1 MKREILLENGYNMPM
16 KKLKMLKTDLIFHT
30 AKPTFLTKVDSFLD
44 SIIPPK
50 YTYIDDKKEVK
61 YLTKYLKE
69 RNYEKEVEE
78 KPPLYIYTRILTRGI
93 DLTNRSTSYNSV
105 HSVNRRQVSFYY
117 LNLKEQKIKKRKKIN
132 RRKKKI
138 KKNIHRKV
146 LSKNFHKPR
155 FYS

>member
-1 MKREILLENGYNMPM
+1 MRREIALDDSINEPNR
-16 KKLKMLKTDLIFHT
+16 KLKLLKTNKIFHT

-69 RNYEKEVEE
+69 RNNEKEAEE

-117 LNLKEQKIKKRKKIN
+117 LNLKDQKIKK
-132 RRKKKI
+132 KKK
-138 KKNIHRKV
+138 N
-146 LSKNFHKPR
+146 
-155 FYS
+155 

>member
-69 RNYEKEVEE
+69 RNNEKEAEE

-93 DLTNRSTSYNSV
+93 DLTNRSTSYN
-105 HSVNRRQVSFYY
+105 RRT
-117 LNLKEQKIKKRKKIN
+117 
-132 RRKKKI
+132 
-138 KKNIHRKV
+138 H
-146 LSKNFHKPR
+146 
-155 FYS
+155 

>member
-69 RNYEKEVEE
+69 RNNEKEAEE

-117 LNLKEQKIKKRKKIN
+117 LNLKEQKIKKIN
-132 RRKKKI
+132 RRKNKI

-146 LSKNFHKPR
+146 ISENFHKPR